1 MGRLRLQLALFLALA
16 LAAAVLGTRVA
27 RRLEAGGGLRVELAR
42 VRPTALSEHT
52 LARFGALQERVIATY
67 YVSPPAKMPAEMRRM
82 ELEVTDLLAALH
94 ARFPERFDYQVVDPE
109 QDLAGFSARQRVSPF
124 QVRSVTRDAWD
135 ERTVWSTLVLSAGAR
150 PEARLAGLKPEHLPY
165 LQDLLTAWLDQLS
178 APRAPRIALA
188 APAGFE
194 ELAEALAESGTLTRV
209 ALDEGAPLPAC
220 DVLFWLRPAR
230 VDGAVLRALERLL
243 ANGTSVIVAGEAV
256 EPLETVRE
264 GIPNVAF
271 RPRTSALAE
280 LAAHFG
286 LGLEPEL
293 VLDPTSEELEFAG
306 AKVLA
311 PHWLRCIAPNQ
322 DFHRFADQPNGTLL
336 FRAPCAFV
344 PVPERLRELGWN
356 ATVLATSSDGA
367 WRGTPF
373 ADERALSTLARDESR
388 ALPKQALLV
397 DLAHDE
403 PGRGELVFAGAAT
416 PFEDGFLHRE
426 HVAHGRLLDVLLR
439 ETTSPERLV
448 FAAVERAA
456 PAPLPPLSA
465 AQRLAWRAFGV
476 ALPLVLLVLVLHG
489 RGLARGLGGLAERAA
504 SSTRRV
510 AAPALALGA
519 VLVVV
524 RATQAADVAIDW
536 TSVGSN
542 SLAPE
547 TRAIAARSAALGSV
561 SARLYVSE
569 RARLPPA
576 LRTPAQRIPE
586 LLREFARAGAPLR
599 VVASAPEE
607 LPAPARRAL
616 ASGGLETHVGS
627 TSDDG
632 VTRVTRFTCGLLLAH
647 EGTTL
652 ALDFPDARSL
662 ERLEFRIALAL
673 ERLGGRRQPRVAFA
687 SDIPRLTAAE
697 AFEYQQKSEFAPGGN
712 DVYALARASLARN
725 DLAVVHVNPRAPELP
740 AQSDVLVW
748 LQPRRSIE
756 PMLAAT
762 LDTLCAGGKVVLAAQ
777 HLQPKPQQFRGG
789 DFALQYWPQPQS
801 CDLEALYFPE
811 LGIELVREVLFD
823 ALSFPLATES
833 ELTGRGARREIER
846 QESALPFQ
854 IRLSAANLGAH
865 ALTRNLG
872 DQAFL
877 WANRLRWDE
886 RKLGALGL
894 RATPLAFTSA
904 KTWSYAWTGGWIPP
918 ELLAGPVALEKSS
931 GDGYLGRQPLM
942 ALFEGPFPRPTKPL
956 KLNPTP
962 EELAA
967 AAQAAQD
974 APPSVPG
981 KLVFIGDSACFEN
994 QRLTS
999 DAFRGDQLLWNAVT
1013 NLALEPEL
1021 ASVAARARVTPGFG
1035 FVEPP
1040 TRLAWRV
1047 FVLGAGPALF
1057 LLAALGLALVRGR
1070 APRGRDA

>member
-1 MGRLRLQLALFLALA
+1 VRARLERTLFVLLA
-16 LAAAVLGTRVA
+16 LAAAVLGVRVA
-27 RRLEAGGGLRVELAR
+27 RKLEAGGGLRVELAR
-42 VRPTALSEHT
+42 ARPTALSAHT
-52 LARFGALQERVIATY
+52 LARFGALAERVIATY
-67 YVSPPAKMPAEMRRM
+67 YVSPPDRMPAEMRRM

-94 ARFPERFDYQVVDPE
+94 ARFPARFDYQVVDPE

-165 LQDLLTAWLDQLS
+165 LQDLLAAWLDQLA
-178 APRAPRIALA
+178 APRTPRLALA
-188 APAGFE
+188 APAGFD
-194 ELAEALAESGTLTRV
+194 ELADALAEHGTLTRV
-209 ALDEGAPLPAC
+209 ELDAGAPLPAC
-220 DVLFWLRPAR
+220 DVLFWMRPAR
-230 VDGAVLRALERLL
+230 VDGERLRALERLL
-243 ANGTSVIVAGEAV
+243 ASGTSLVIAGEAV
-256 EPLETVRE
+256 EPAETVRE
-264 GIPNVAF
+264 GVPYVAF
-271 RPRTSALAE
+271 RPRSSALAE

-293 VLDPTSEELEFAG
+293 VLDPTAEELEIEG

-311 PHWLRCIAPNQ
+311 PHWLRCIAPAQ
-322 DFHRFADQPNGTLL
+322 DFHRFAGQPNGTLL

-344 PVPERLRELGWN
+344 PVPARLAELGWT

-373 ADERALSTLARDESR
+373 ADERAWSTLVRDESR
-388 ALPKQALLV
+388 ALPRQALMV
-397 DLAHDE
+397 DLVHDE

-448 FAAVERAA
+448 FAAVERDA
-456 PAPLPPLSA
+456 PAPLPPLGAS
-465 AQRLAWRAFGV
+465 QRLAWRAFGV
-476 ALPLVLLVLVLHG
+476 ALPLLLLVLLLHG
-489 RGLARGLGGLAERAA
+489 RGLARGVGGLAGRAA
-504 SSTRRV
+504 RSAR
-510 AAPALALGA
+510 ALALPAGALGA
-519 VLVVV
+519 VFVVV
-524 RATQAADVAIDW
+524 RATQAVDVGLDW
-536 TSVGSN
+536 TAARAN
-542 SLAPE
+542 SLAAE
-547 TRAIAARSAALGSV
+547 TRAIAARSASLGSI

-569 RARLPPA
+569 RSRLPPA
-576 LRTPAQRIPE
+576 LRAPAQRIAE
-586 LLREFARAGAPLR
+586 LLREFARAGAPLD
-599 VVASAPEE
+599 VAASDPDE
-607 LPAPARRAL
+607 LPPPARAAL
-616 ASGGLETHVGS
+616 ASAGLEAHVGA

-632 VTRVTRFTCGLLLAH
+632 VTRVTHYTCALQLAH
-647 EGTTL
+647 AGTTL

-662 ERLEFRIALAL
+662 ERLEFRLALAL
-673 ERLGGRRQPRVAFA
+673 ERLGGREQPRVAFA

-697 AFEYQQKSEFAPGGN
+697 AFEYQQKSEFAPGGA

-725 DLAVVHVNPRAPELP
+725 DLAVVHVNPRAPALP
-740 AQSDVLVW
+740 AASDVLVW

-756 PMLAAT
+756 AMLRVT
-762 LDTLCAGGKVVLAAQ
+762 VDYLGAGGKVVLAAQ

-789 DFALQYWPQPQS
+789 DFAPQYWPQPQS

-823 ALSFPLATES
+823 ALAFPLATES

-854 IRLSAANLGAH
+854 IRLSAANLAPH
-865 ALTRNLG
+865 PLTRALG

-886 RKLGALGL
+886 AKLRALGL
-894 RATPLAFTSA
+894 TVTPLAFTSA

-918 ELLAGPVALEKSS
+918 ELLRGPVAMEKSS
-931 GDGYLGRQPLM
+931 GAGYLGRQTLM
-942 ALFEGPFPRPTKPL
+942 ALFEGPFPRPTRPL
-956 KLNPTP
+956 TLNPTA
-962 EELAA
+962 EETAA
-967 AAQAAQD
+967 AAQAAQG
-974 APPSVPG
+974 APAPKPG
-981 KLVFIGDSACFEN
+981 KLLFVGDSACFEN
-994 QRLTS
+994 ERLAS

-1035 FVEPP
+1035 FVEPRA
-1040 TRLAWRV
+1040 RLAWRA
-1047 FVLGAGPALF
+1047 FVLGAGPAAC
-1057 LLAALGLALVRGR
+1057 LLAALAWTLAR
-1070 APRGRDA
+1070 APRRRRA